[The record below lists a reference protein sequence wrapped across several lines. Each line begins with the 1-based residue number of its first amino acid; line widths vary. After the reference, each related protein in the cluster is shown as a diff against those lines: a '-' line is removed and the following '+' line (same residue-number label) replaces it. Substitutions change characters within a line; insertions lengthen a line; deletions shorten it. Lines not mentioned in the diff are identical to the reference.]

1 MANINAPYG
10 FRQVG
15 TVDGFTPNYAPSQ
28 RRILNTNATAI
39 FKGDVV
45 VQLGTGYITVATPG
59 TTQISGIFDGCEYL
73 SVSQGRTVRSPFW
86 PGSDAA
92 LDVAAF
98 VIDSPNSV
106 FQVQSGNGGPVVLA
120 NVGANINFNAGS
132 GGNTSNGFS
141 GQFADFATI
150 AVTATLPFRIINFAG
165 NSGYVTGDGPP
176 AIVGNGSDGTTAF
189 NTIYVTFN
197 NQGYKSTTG
206 I

>member
-1 MANINAPYG
+1 MANSNNPYG
-10 FRQVG
+10 FRHIG
-15 TVDGFTPNYAPSQ
+15 MTDGATPNYAPTQ
-28 RRILNTNATAI
+28 RRINKANTTAI
-39 FKGDVV
+39 FKGDAV
-45 VQLGTGYITVATPG
+45 VQLATGYIAQAIPG
-59 TTQISGIFDGCEYL
+59 TTQIAGIFDGCEYL
-73 SVSQGRTVRSPFW
+73 SISQGRTVRSQFW
-86 PGSDAA
+86 PGNDAL

-98 VIDSPNSV
+98 VIDSPNAV

-120 NVGANINFNAGS
+120 DIGQNINFNNGT
-132 GGNTSNGFS
+132 GGNTFTGIS

-197 NQGYKSTTG
+197 NQDYKSLTG